1 MRVAIHPQCLARY
14 AKPLLPSWAAG
25 TPVKAVPC
33 EDRQV
38 VPADFHDFFVASAT
52 VSGALIGLLFV
63 AISVATERL
72 KNAEAAGQL
81 HRIGAYAAQV
91 AFINTLVVSLFSLI
105 PGDKIGPA
113 SLAVAIVGLVFVVA
127 ALLSLVRL
135 QQVRWSRG
143 RDAVFLVGLAVVFVF
158 ELLSGIDM
166 NERPGD
172 SSPVGTL
179 AILVIVCFLI
189 GIARAWDL
197 IGGPSIG
204 ITREVVALV
213 RAEQSARHRAD
224 TAADSPEAEDVPPA

>member
-1 MRVAIHPQCLARY
+1 M
-14 AKPLLPSWAAG
+14 
-25 TPVKAVPC
+25 
-33 EDRQV
+33 
-38 VPADFHDFFVASAT
+38 
-52 VSGALIGLLFV
+52 SGALIGLLFV

-72 KNAEAAGQL
+72 ENAEAAGQL